1 MAAVIKQKRPVARAG
16 RSSALDSKGEIS
28 RIPVCCRVATLS
40 NTRYAADVRLASLG
54 GCLSLTGRYTNSP
67 ETAFEFDLAQLRGMT
82 SGSLYLNKLC
92 ETTLTNGY

>member
-1 MAAVIKQKRPVARAG
+1 M
-16 RSSALDSKGEIS
+16 
-28 RIPVCCRVATLS
+28 ATLS